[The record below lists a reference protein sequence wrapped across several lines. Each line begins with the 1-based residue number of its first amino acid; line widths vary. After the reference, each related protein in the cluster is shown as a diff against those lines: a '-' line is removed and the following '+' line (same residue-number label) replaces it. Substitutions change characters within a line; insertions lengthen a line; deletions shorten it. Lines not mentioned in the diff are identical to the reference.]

1 MNTSSDNKI
10 ETPKIFPA
18 LLSGFNT
25 VANKPY
31 LILLPVILDLFL
43 WFGPA
48 WRVDKV
54 FSPLL
59 QRLPGLPGG
68 ENPEIAEL
76 MVSFQTLWQDIVQ
89 NINLAKSLRTF
100 PIGVPSLLVSKTPFL
115 NPLGYPPI
123 FALTSNMQV
132 AVFWVGF
139 LLVGFFLGN
148 LYFRKISQQVLI
160 VGDNNLTRSTL
171 YTFFQT
177 LLMPILL
184 FVILSILSIP
194 LMLIITL
201 ITMVSPAISQ
211 LVSTIAIV
219 VVIWILM
226 PLIFT
231 PHGVFLFGQNLIQS
245 MLTSINVVRTSM
257 GKTAWFILFS
267 YILIA
272 GLDYLWQ
279 SPAVDNWFLLVGILG
294 HAFVVSGV
302 IAGSFHYYL
311 DATQFTQTL
320 LNKKLPS
327 T

>member
-59 QRLPGLPGG
+59 QRLPSLPGG

-184 FVILSILSIP
+184 LVILSILSIP

-201 ITMVSPAISQ
+201 ITMVSPSISQ

-302 IAGSFHYYL
+302 IAASFHYYL